1 MPSYIE
7 KIRVPVRLAR
17 QGAPPAVGL
26 LALSPQAELHDG
38 PETLLERLN
47 AVQRVLPFQS
57 PDNDIV
63 LLVTRLQV
71 EWVEAG
77 PDVEPRLVRPA
88 AYMPTREELV
98 SVRMT
103 SGEVFDGVISMEMPH
118 EFNRASDY
126 LNGEE
131 DFFPL
136 QTPEATR
143 IVNKRCVVD
152 VLARAS
158 VTLPRAA

>member
-1 MPSYIE
+1 MPHYVE

-17 QGAPPAVGL
+17 QGAPPAAGML
-26 LALSPQAELHDG
+26 SLSPQAEMHDG

-47 AVQRVLPFQS
+47 TRQRVLPLQQPGS
-57 PDNDIV
+57 ELV
-63 LLVTRLQV
+63 LLVTRLQI

-77 PDVEPRLVRPA
+77 PDVPPVLVRPVPYLA
-88 AYMPTREELV
+88 TREELV
-98 SVRMT
+98 RVST
-103 SGEVFDGVISMEMPH
+103 ASGGVFEGVISMEMPH

-126 LNGEE
+126 LNGDE

-136 QTPEATR
+136 QMPDATR
-143 IVNKRCVVD
+143 LVNKRHVVE
-152 VLARAS
+152 VLVRAN